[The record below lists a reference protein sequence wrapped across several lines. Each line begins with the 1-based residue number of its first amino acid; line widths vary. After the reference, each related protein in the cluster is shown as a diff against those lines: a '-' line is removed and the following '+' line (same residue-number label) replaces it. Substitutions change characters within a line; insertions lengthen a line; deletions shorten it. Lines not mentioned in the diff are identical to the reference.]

1 MRHEVHFAKKD
12 ILVVFGCVLF
22 LLLNIGAIGSGG
34 RRRAKEMVCLSNLRQ
49 WGMIFEMYAKDYN
62 GRFMAGYSAQPKANR
77 WVSALG
83 DYYKW
88 DDKFTCCPN
97 ATKPWVDEYGI
108 NSGAEGTEV
117 GVFMAWGYLM
127 QSHWLQ
133 PMKGSYGINGWCVDP
148 QPGRE
153 PHPERGT
160 PDYFWRGP
168 SVVGAENVPLFL
180 ESQRYNGAPLET
192 GRPPFYS
199 GESWN
204 NETHIGRYCMNRHNG
219 SAGCLFLDLS
229 ARKVGIKEL
238 WTLKWHRNYHT
249 EGPWTIA
256 GGASKH
262 DWPQWMTNFKG
273 Y

>member
-1 MRHEVHFAKKD
+1 MKD
-12 ILVVFGCVLF
+12 KSIFTKREIIIVLGCAVFM
-22 LLLNIGAIGSGG
+22 LLNISAIGSGG
-34 RRRAKEMVCLSNLRQ
+34 RKRAKEMVCLSNLHK
-49 WGMIFEMYAKDYN
+49 WGMIFEMYAKDNN
-62 GRFMAGYSAQPKANR
+62 GRFMQGFAAQPQPNR
-77 WVSALG
+77 WISALG
-83 DYYKW
+83 NYYKW
-88 DDKFTCCPN
+88 DDKITCCPT
-97 ATKPWVDEYGI
+97 AAKPWVDEYGVS
-108 NSGAEGTEV
+108 SGAEGTEL
-117 GVFMAWGYLM
+117 GVFMAWGYMM
-127 QSHWLQ
+127 QAHWARL
-133 PMKGSYGINGWCVDP
+133 MKGSYGINGWIIDP
-148 QPGRE
+148 QLGHE

-160 PDYFWRGP
+160 SYYFWRGP

-192 GRPPFYS
+192 DRPPFYS

-262 DWPQWMTNFKG
+262 DWPQWMINFKG